1 MTKILAVGILALA
14 LPLYAAG
21 AADLAKVN
29 GKPITDRD
37 LKASL
42 PGWNEG
48 QRNAA
53 LKDASTRRQ
62 VLVSLIEQELLT
74 QEAEKAKLDQDAS
87 FKQAMD
93 AYRKRLLGD
102 MLMSRNLSSKVSD
115 AQARKYYESH
125 KYRYTTDQIQVQHIL
140 VNDEA
145 QARELLRKAKEPG
158 ADFQALA
165 ERSSKDPGAKN
176 NRGDLG
182 FLQRGKWNEDF
193 LNAAF
198 AAKDGDLVGPVKTS
212 YGYHVIKVIGRRPGK
227 ALEYEDV
234 QLRVM
239 SDMQEELKRGYL
251 DKLKSQAKITID
263 DKALDKL

>member
-1 MTKILAVGILALA
+1 MIKFLAFLALTSF
-14 LPLYAAG
+14 PLLVFG
-21 AADLAKVN
+21 ATDLAKVN
-29 GKPITDRD
+29 GRAITDRE

-48 QRNAA
+48 QKTAA

-62 VLVSLIEQELLT
+62 VLVALIEAELLT
-74 QEAEKAKLDQDAS
+74 QEAEKAKLDQDPQ
-87 FKQAMD
+87 FKQAID
-93 AYRKRLLGD
+93 AYRRRLLGD
-102 MLMSRNLSSKVSD
+102 MLMQRNLASKVSD
-115 AQARKYYESH
+115 ASARKYYESH
-125 KYRYTTDQIQVQHIL
+125 KYRYTTDQIHVHHVL

-145 QARELLRKAKEPG
+145 QAREVMRKAKEPN
-158 ADFQALA
+158 ADFQAIA
-165 ERSSKDPGAKN
+165 ERMSKDPNAKN

-198 AAKDGDLVGPVKTS
+198 AAKDGELVGPVKTS
-212 YGYHVIKVIGRRPGK
+212 YGYHVIKVIERKPGK

-239 SDMQEELKRGYL
+239 ADMQDELKRGYL
-251 DKLKSQAKITID
+251 DKLKAQAKITID